1 MSDERP
7 DNNET
12 MNPWDADLGDPRLD
26 LRIASERLSLV
37 RYVFLVQIEDG
48 IATAGQRASLE
59 YADAVLIGWPEND
72 SREVVDLDERQL
84 AEVKTQMSLM
94 ERHILAFRRQE
105 RDGDIDGMT
114 DTLVK
119 VTACVA
125 VIRGLYQPDFPLP
138 TFAEIRQVVQ
148 DEWDE
153 DMDRIDANSGIAT
166 VDGVERETREADG
179 RQADAE
185 GGDVA

>member
-1 MSDERP
+1 
-7 DNNET
+7 
-12 MNPWDADLGDPRLD
+12 
-26 LRIASERLSLV
+26 
-37 RYVFLVQIEDG
+37 
-48 IATAGQRASLE
+48 
-59 YADAVLIGWPEND
+59 
-72 SREVVDLDERQL
+72 
-84 AEVKTQMSLM
+84 MSLM
-94 ERHILAFRRQE
+94 ERHILTFRRQE

-179 RQADAE
+179 RQPDAE